1 MTIDR
6 MHCTQSIV
14 YLEVNMKSRVAGATP
29 SWGFWVEP
37 EPELFIVRLRL
48 LLHCKYVEYEYE
60 DKE

>member
-29 SWGFWVEP
+29 SRGFWVEQ
-37 EPELFIVRLRL
+37 EPFFVRLRL